1 MPSPKSSS
9 KFKMSASYGFRTLQI
24 TNDQNKKQRKIP
36 KESIKQKS
44 SSYEK
49 KRSGKKRKKSVGWL
63 VRSWILDLKA
73 TDQDLDEGN

>member
-1 MPSPKSSS
+1 MPSLRSST
-9 KFKMSASYGFRTLQI
+9 KFKISASNKTLKI
-24 TNDQNKKQRKIP
+24 SNDQKKKQRKIP

-44 SSYEK
+44 LSYEK

>member
-1 MPSPKSSS
+1 MPGCSS
-9 KFKMSASYGFRTLQI
+9 KFKISASYGLRTPQI
-24 TNDQNKKQRKIP
+24 TNDQRKKQRRIT

-49 KRSGKKRKKSVGWL
+49 KRSGKKRKKSAEWL
-63 VRSWILDLKA
+63 VRKWILDLKA

>member
-1 MPSPKSSS
+1 MPGCSS
-9 KFKMSASYGFRTLQI
+9 KFKISASYGFRTPLI
-24 TNDQNKKQRKIP
+24 TNDQRKKQRRIT

-63 VRSWILDLKA
+63 VRKWILDQKA

>member
-1 MPSPKSSS
+1 MPSLRSST
-9 KFKMSASYGFRTLQI
+9 KFKMSASHKTLKI
-24 TNDQNKKQRKIP
+24 SNDQKKKQRKLP
-36 KESIKQKS
+36 KQSIKKKS
-44 SSYEK
+44 LSYEK

>member
-1 MPSPKSSS
+1 MPSQKSSS
-9 KFKMSASYGFRTLQI
+9 KFKMSDSYGFRTPQI
-24 TNDQNKKQRKIP
+24 TNDQRKKQRRIP
-36 KESIKQKS
+36 KASMKQKS

-63 VRSWILDLKA
+63 VRKWILDQKA